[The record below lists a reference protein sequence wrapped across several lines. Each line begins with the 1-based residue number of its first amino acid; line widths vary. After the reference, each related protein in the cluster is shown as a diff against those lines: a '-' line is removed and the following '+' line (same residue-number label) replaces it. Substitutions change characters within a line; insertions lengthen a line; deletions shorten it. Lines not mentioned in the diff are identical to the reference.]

1 MTIRSDHPEQDLH
14 IGPWIV
20 ASPRLLRSLLDVAF
34 AACAVATFAQ
44 VWDPDVLFHVIWVIL
59 TLQAF
64 LFGLRST
71 AVRIVIA
78 GLLLLL
84 YFNLATLSPNG
95 SRVLALDLAEWPL
108 MVMIAV
114 IVAVM
119 ADRLATTGRHYAE
132 LYRKASEQLLTAQEG
147 ERRRLGMDLHDG
159 VGQTLGALILTLDAA
174 ESDVWADADDGPP
187 RGLTNIRRGQELAAL
202 ILEETRDVVYRLRPD
217 RLVETG
223 LVAAVEMLAAGS
235 GSNVTVVADAALK
248 VPGLLEPEDEMNVYR
263 IVQEALNN
271 AARHAVATKV
281 ELAFRRT
288 GDTLTATITD
298 DGIGFDPT
306 TADRVGLGLAG
317 MRERAVVLRSE
328 LVVRSRRGGGTIV
341 SVAAP
346 LRAAPATPAIA
357 LNRTRAVVT
366 R

>member
-1 MTIRSDHPEQDLH
+1 MTIRTDHLKPDLH
-14 IGPWIV
+14 IGPWMV
-20 ASPRLLRSLLDVAF
+20 TSPRVLRAALDAAF
-34 AACAVATFAQ
+34 FAVAVATFGQ
-44 VWDPDVLFHVIWVIL
+44 VWDPDVLFHVMWVIL
-59 TLQAF
+59 TVQAF

-71 AVRIVIA
+71 SLRIVIA

-95 SRVLALDLAEWPL
+95 QRVLALDLAEWPL

-119 ADRLATTGRHYAE
+119 ADRLSTTSRHYAE
-132 LYRKASEQLLTAQEG
+132 LYRKASDQLLTAQED

-174 ESDVWADADDGPP
+174 EADLSVGSGADPSLA
-187 RGLTNIRRGQELAAL
+187 LTNIRRGQELTSL

-223 LVAAVEMLAAGS
+223 LVAATEQLAAGS
-235 GSNVTVVADAALK
+235 GAHVTVFNDAGLK
-248 VPGLLEPEDEMNVYR
+248 VPGLLDPDDEVNVYR

-271 AARHAVATKV
+271 AIRHAAATKV
-281 ELAFRRT
+281 EIRFQRR
-288 GDTLTATITD
+288 GDTLAVSVTD
-298 DGIGFDPT
+298 DGIGFDPAS
-306 TADRVGLGLAG
+306 ADRVGLGLAG

-328 LVVRSRRGGGTIV
+328 LVVRSRRGVGT
-341 SVAAP
+341 SVVVNVP
-346 LRAAPATPAIA
+346 LRAGRAAHRLRNVPRLVAT
-357 LNRTRAVVT
+357 R
-366 R
+366 